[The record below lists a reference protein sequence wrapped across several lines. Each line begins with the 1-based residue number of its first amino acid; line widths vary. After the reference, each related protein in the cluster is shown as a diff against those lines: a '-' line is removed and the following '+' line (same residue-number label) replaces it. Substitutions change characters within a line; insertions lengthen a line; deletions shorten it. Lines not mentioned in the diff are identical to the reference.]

1 MPDSPPQLYGQ
12 TLVLRSQLGDEAA
25 FAELLALE
33 GPRLL
38 LFLRRMPLGMPDC
51 GDDLAQ
57 DLWPAIFR
65 GQPSLQDVAKFR
77 PWTFRIAR
85 DRLHR
90 EHRRRRLPVQPLE
103 TTGADDLMK
112 PDDSGPA
119 VDVEELQLCLG
130 VISPEHREV
139 LVLHF
144 LEQMSYEDIARVTG
158 SALGTIRSRLHY
170 GKHAL
175 RRALENQSHELTK
188 SPSRHFTGSR

>member
-1 MPDSPPQLYGQ
+1 MPDLPPPLFEQ
-12 TLVLRSQLGDEAA
+12 TLVVRTQLGDEAA

-38 LFLRRMPLGMPDC
+38 LFLRRMTLGMPDC
-51 GDDLAQ
+51 ADDLAQ
-57 DLWPAIFR
+57 DIWLAIFR
-65 GQPSLQDVAKFR
+65 GLPSLQDVTKFR
-77 PWTFRIAR
+77 PWAFRIAR
-85 DRLHR
+85 DRIHR

-103 TTGADDLMK
+103 TTGTDDLME
-112 PDDSGPA
+112 PGDSGPA

-170 GKHAL
+170 GKRAL

-188 SPSRHFTGSR
+188 SPPAHLTGSR